1 MVAEAEEIELLNYYL
16 SLVISPVFEDAIPF
30 TTACTEDMDPLA
42 WWEKIA
48 RIPSGECDVL
58 AILAIKI
65 FSILVNSMPD
75 ESLGQTQ
82 R

>member
-1 MVAEAEEIELLNYYL
+1 LVAEAEEIELLNYYL

-58 AILAIKI
+58 AVRCP
-65 FSILVNSMPD
+65 FCYY
-75 ESLGQTQ
+75 SLRCLTYQAF
-82 R
+82 